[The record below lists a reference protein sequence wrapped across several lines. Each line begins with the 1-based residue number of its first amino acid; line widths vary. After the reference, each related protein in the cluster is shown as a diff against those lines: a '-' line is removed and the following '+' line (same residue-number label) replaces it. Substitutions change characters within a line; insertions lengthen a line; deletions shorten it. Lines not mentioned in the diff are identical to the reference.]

1 MTTLDRY
8 LLRRYVHVFL
18 ITFLALF
25 GLYFVIDA
33 FTNVNDFLD
42 TPGGTLVMLAEM
54 ASFYSYRACYFFG
67 LIGGTVGVIA
77 AMVVLALVL
86 KHGELNPVLSAGVPT
101 SRIIWPLIAGIV
113 LVNAVL
119 FLNQELVVPRIA
131 TELQMNAGTR
141 TRVTGE
147 VDPVYDFDT
156 DVLITGKRLNLADRK
171 VEEAEFVLKAPQ
183 LAEKLT
189 TIHARAA
196 VPLLHQRTRRHGW
209 LLRGVLIPYRSL
221 QLTEKGKEIAFPG
234 ENADEIF
241 IRSDVTFDRLYQ
253 SDKNYEFLS
262 TRELVRRIHSP
273 SYSSLSVTTQSQYLH
288 ARFTKP
294 LLNVIVVLIGVPFV
308 LRKESTS
315 LITNLGVC
323 AGVMGL
329 VFGVSEVFNYLG
341 RANVIRGDL
350 SAWGPIILWGTA
362 RAWLKDWVR
371 T

>member
-1 MTTLDRY
+1 MTILDRY
-8 LLRRYVHVFL
+8 LLKRYLHVYL

-33 FTNVNDFLD
+33 FTNINDFLD
-42 TPGGTLVMLAEM
+42 TPGGTLVMLTEIGR
-54 ASFYSYRACYFFG
+54 FYSYRACYFFG
-67 LIGGTVGVIA
+67 LIGGTVGVIT
-77 AMVVLALVL
+77 AMVVLALIL
-86 KHGELNPVLSAGVPT
+86 KHGELNPVLSAGIPT
-101 SRIIWPLIAGIV
+101 GRLIWPLVIGIV
-113 LVNAVL
+113 VVNTFL

-131 TELQMNAGTR
+131 TQLQMNAGSR
-141 TRVTGE
+141 THVTNE
-147 VDPVYDFDT
+147 IDPVYDYFT

-189 TIHARAA
+189 TIHAREA
-196 VPLLHQRTRRHGW
+196 VPHVHVRTRRNGW
-209 LLRGVLIPYRSL
+209 LLSGVSIPYQAL
-221 QLTEKGKEIAFPG
+221 QLTEQGQKIVFLGDHP
-234 ENADEIF
+234 DELF
-241 IRSDVTFDRLYQ
+241 ILSDVTFDRMYQ
-253 SDKNYEFLS
+253 SDRNYEYLS

-288 ARFTKP
+288 TRFTKP
-294 LLNVIVVLIGVPFV
+294 LMNIVVVLIGIPFV

-323 AGVMGL
+323 AGIMGL
-329 VFGVSEVFNYLG
+329 VFGVTELFSYLG
-341 RANVIRGDL
+341 RANVIRADL

-362 RAWLKDWVR
+362 RAWLRDWVR